1 MARLPVSEGNDA
13 MTGVGDEPRQL
24 RAAYVTTYDPAD
36 VRAWSGL
43 GYYIRR
49 CLGLAGI
56 ATDTVGPLA
65 RRDHPVAQLWRLEA
79 RLRGRRYAIER
90 DHRVARAYSLDVAR
104 RLESLTSDLVFS
116 PGTIPIAYLAPGRP
130 VALWADATF
139 GAIAGFYPE
148 FRSLSK
154 RALRTGAML
163 EARALERASVA
174 FYASEWAAKSAVEDH
189 GADPG
194 KVEVVPFGAN
204 LPIAHARDDVRAM
217 IHARP
222 RDRCR
227 LLFVGVDWARKGGD
241 RAIEVARLLNERGL
255 PTELHVVGSGPSKGR
270 ALPTW
275 VRVHGFVDPSS
286 PDGAAALKRLY
297 ASSHVLIHPARAEC
311 FGVVF
316 CEAAAHGVVSAA
328 SRVGGIPSA
337 VREGVTGALF
347 DVAAP
352 SDEYAAYL
360 WSLLEDLESY
370 ERLALSAF
378 DEYERSLSWEAAASR
393 VGPRLAQ
400 ICS

>member
-1 MARLPVSEGNDA
+1 MV
-13 MTGVGDEPRQL
+13 DEPGRL
-24 RAAYVTTYDPAD
+24 RAAYVTTYDPGD

-49 CLGLAGI
+49 CLGLAGVL
-56 ATDTVGPLA
+56 TNDVGPLA
-65 RRDHPVAQLWRLEA
+65 RRNHPLAQFWKLEA
-79 RLRGRRYAIER
+79 RLGGRTYAIDR
-90 DHRVARAYSLDVAR
+90 DPLVARAYSLDLAR
-104 RLESLTSDLVFS
+104 RLESLSSDLVFS
-116 PGTIPIAYLAPGRP
+116 PGTIPIAYLPPGLP
-130 VALWADATF
+130 LAFWADATF

-154 RALRTGAML
+154 RALRTGAVL

-189 GADPG
+189 GADPR

-204 LPIAHARDDVRAM
+204 LPITHGRDDVRVM
-217 IHARP
+217 IQARP

-241 RAIEVARLLNERGL
+241 RAIEVARLLNEGGL
-255 PTELHVVGSGPSKGR
+255 PTELHVVGSAPADGR

-275 VRVHGFVDPSS
+275 VRMHGFVDHSS
-286 PDGAAALKRLY
+286 PEGAAALKGLY
-297 ASSHVLIHPARAEC
+297 ASSHVLVHPARAEC

-316 CEAAAHGVVSAA
+316 CEAAAHGVLSAA

-347 DVAAP
+347 DASAR
-352 SDEYAAYL
+352 SDEYASYIL
-360 WSLLEDLESY
+360 TLLEDRERY

-378 DEYERSLSWEAAASR
+378 DEYERALSWEAAAR
-393 VGPRLAQ
+393 RIGPRLAQ